1 MDPSIKLSLLINW
14 GAILAM
20 IVYFFASRNRS
31 SWLEAAKL
39 KELERTKSEAIKDA
53 ERIRSDAERSA
64 QTIKS
69 DAEKNADT
77 IRSDADKTLKRVNDE
92 KNDLEQRRLKLEK
105 VEEKILEK
113 EDKLDKKLEE
123 IEEKHNDLR
132 TKAENLEK
140 QKEELLTTKEELR
153 TKLSEIAKLSKE
165 EARELILKQTE
176 ELYEKDVV
184 TIIEKKKNEIKLKE
198 KELSREILIKS
209 IQQYT
214 WEVISETTQT
224 TLHLENDD
232 VKWKLIGKEGRNII
246 AFERET
252 WVSLIIDD
260 TPDTVFI
267 SSFDLFRRY
276 IAKKSLEQLIED
288 KRIQP
293 ARIEEIVSQNKLDA
307 EKLIFEF
314 GEKTVNEMWI
324 SGLPNEILSLI
335 GKLRFRTS
343 YGQNILTH
351 AKEVAYIAEALAKE
365 LWADSSLALKWWLL
379 HDIGKAMDHDIEWTH
394 PEIGWRI
401 ARKYNLPESL
411 INIIEGHHD
420 WVAHYWI
427 ETQIIQIADAISAVR
442 PWARRASVEQYIKRI
457 QEMENLAAWFPWVT
471 KAYALSAGRE
481 VRVFVDCESITDLDA
496 EKQARDIA
504 LSIENNLSY
513 PWEVKITLI
522 REKRITEYAR

>member
-1 MDPSIKLSLLINW
+1 MIAWWIIS
-14 GAILAM
+14 GAL
-20 IVYFFASRNRS
+20 VYFFLS
-31 SWLEAAKL
+31 K
-39 KELERTKSEAIKDA
+39 KKVELEWSKIKEIEQFKANSEREISQYKLNI
-53 ERIRSDAERSA
+53 ERELDNKKNELIRLQNNINE
-64 QTIKS
+64 
-69 DAEKNADT
+69 EK
-77 IRSDADKTLKRVNDE
+77 VE
-92 KNDLEQRRLKLEK
+92 HEQRREKLTK
-105 VEEKILEK
+105 MEEKIIEK
-113 EDKLDKKLEE
+113 DEKLDKKLEE
-123 IEEKHNDLR
+123 IEEKHEGLR
-132 TKAENLEK
+132 LKGEELNK
-140 QKEELLTTKEELR
+140 QKEEMVKTKEELR

-165 EARELILKQTE
+165 EARELIMKQTE
-176 ELYEKDVV
+176 ELYEKDLIA
-184 TIIEKKKNEIKLKE
+184 IIEKKKWEIKLKE

-214 WEVISETTQT
+214 WEVIAETTQT

-232 VKWKLIGKEGRNII
+232 IKGKLIWKEWRNII

-293 ARIEEIVSQNKLDA
+293 ARIEEIVTQNKQEA

-314 GEKTVNEMWI
+314 WEKTVNEMWI
-324 SGLPNEILSLI
+324 SWLPNEILSLV

-351 AKEVAYIAEALAKE
+351 SKEVAYIAEALAKE
-365 LWADSSLALKWWLL
+365 LGADSSLALKGWLL

-394 PEIGWRI
+394 PEIGARI
-401 ARKYNLPESL
+401 ARKYNLAENL
-411 INIIEGHHD
+411 VNIIEWHHD
-420 WVAHYWI
+420 WVAHTCI

-457 QEMENLAAWFPWVT
+457 QEMENLAASFAWVT

-481 VRVFVDCESITDLDA
+481 VRIFVDCDNVSDLDA
-496 EKQARDIA
+496 EKMAREVA
-504 LSIENNLSY
+504 LSIENNLNY
-513 PWEVKITLI
+513 PWEVKVTLI

>member
-1 MDPSIKLSLLINW
+1 MLDTILSFVAW
-14 GAILAM
+14 AAISGFWMYL
-20 IVYFFASRNRS
+20 FASKQKS
-31 SWLEAAKL
+31 TLEQEKL
-39 KELERTKSEAIKDA
+39 KELDVLRQDIARQQS
-53 ERIRSDAERSA
+53 RIEE
-64 QTIKS
+64 
-69 DAEKNADT
+69 EKN
-77 IRSDADKTLKRVNDE
+77 E
-92 KNDLEQRRLKLEK
+92 WEQRRQKLEK
-105 VEEKILEK
+105 MEEKILEK
-113 EDKLDKKLEE
+113 EDRLEKKLEE
-123 IEEKHNDLR
+123 IEVKQQELVSKN
-132 TKAENLEK
+132 EFIEK
-140 QKEELLTTKEELR
+140 QKEEVVKTREELR
-153 TKLSEIAKLSKE
+153 TKLSEIAGLTKE
-165 EARELILKQTE
+165 EAKEQIMRQTE
-176 ELYEKDVV
+176 ELYEKD
-184 TIIEKKKNEIKLKE
+184 IIDIIVKKKNEIKLKE

-209 IQQYT
+209 VQQYA

-232 VKWKLIGKEGRNII
+232 IKWKLIWKEWRNII

-293 ARIEEIVSQNKLDA
+293 ARIEEIVWQNKADA

-335 GKLRFRTS
+335 WKLRFRTS

-351 AKEVAYIAEALAKE
+351 SKEVAYIAEALAKE
-365 LWADSSLALKWWLL
+365 LWADSQLALKWWLL

-394 PEIGWRI
+394 PEIWARI
-401 ARKYNLPESL
+401 ARKYSLNENL
-411 INIIEGHHD
+411 INIIEWHHD
-420 WVAHYWI
+420 WVAHTCV

-457 QEMENLAAWFPWVT
+457 QEMENLAAAFPGVT
-471 KAYALSAGRE
+471 KAYALSAWRE
-481 VRVFVDCESITDLDA
+481 VRVFVDCESITDLSA
-496 EKQARDIA
+496 EKMARDLA

-513 PWEVKITLI
+513 PWEVKVTLI

>member
-1 MDPSIKLSLLINW
+1 MLNLIIW
-14 GAILAM
+14 F
-20 IVYFFASRNRS
+20 IVWWLISGFFVYSKYS
-31 SWLEAAKL
+31 KQKWELETTKL
-39 KELERTKSEAIKDA
+39 KEIEQAKINSEKEIEAK
-53 ERIRSDAERSA
+53 
-64 QTIKS
+64 KS
-69 DAEKNADT
+69 DLLRLQNSINEEK
-77 IRSDADKTLKRVNDE
+77 
-92 KNDLEQRRLKLEK
+92 LEHDQRREKLEK
-105 VEEKILEK
+105 MEEKIIEK
-113 EDKLDKKLEE
+113 DEKLDKKLEE
-123 IEEKHNDLR
+123 IEQKN
-132 TKAENLEK
+132 ENLRLKTEELNK
-140 QKEELLTTKEELR
+140 QKEEVVQVREELR
-153 TKLSEIAKLSKE
+153 TRLSEIAKLSKE
-165 EARELILKQTE
+165 EARELIIKQTE
-176 ELYEKDVV
+176 ELYEKDLID
-184 TIIEKKKNEIKLKE
+184 IIEKKKNEIKLKE
-198 KELSREILIKS
+198 KELAKEILVKS

-214 WEVISETTQT
+214 WEVIAETTQT

-232 VKWKLIGKEGRNII
+232 IKWKLIGKEWRNII

-293 ARIEEIVSQNKLDA
+293 ARIEEIVAQNKQDA
-307 EKLIFEF
+307 DKLIFEF
-314 GEKTVNEMWI
+314 WEKTVNEMWI

-343 YGQNILTH
+343 YWQNILTH
-351 AKEVAYIAEALAKE
+351 SKEVAYIAEALAQE
-365 LWADSSLALKWWLL
+365 LWADASLALKWWLL

-394 PEIGWRI
+394 PEIWARI
-401 ARKYNLPESL
+401 ARKYNLSANL
-411 INIIEGHHD
+411 VNIIEWHHD
-420 WVAHYWI
+420 WVAHTCI

-457 QEMENLAAWFPWVT
+457 QEMENLAASFAWVT

-481 VRVFVDCESITDLDA
+481 VRIFVDCENVSDLDA
-496 EKQARDIA
+496 EKMAREVA

-513 PWEVKITLI
+513 PWEVKVTLI